1 MNGSDKVNTTGLN
14 KMYVQF
20 KDWLIQNGKIKDNP
34 HAVEHLW
41 SINCLLAKKGYF
53 TPDLFSLIRTRSFDS
68 IYKLRREYWY
78 KKWWKDGQDRQSL
91 SLFFEYLS
99 QSYDEYEEY
108 EAGRTF
114 EEYAKQNVL
123 LVYSGRIACI
133 RYKHIITDVAAHIEL
148 QGEERIVIHASY
160 CMKCRIAFIRKEYYK
175 QLCHRYRL
183 LPVFAN
189 FVELGEDG
197 YTAAKPPSMAPES
210 VLMLCGYS
218 VKEKGLTT
226 PERQAILEKILSSG
240 ILSKTEIIEYLE
252 YFISFHG
259 RQDRMCLAVA
269 KWEEDLDFVR
279 RYDLKSHLSI
289 SVRKIERYRR
299 PIHIVQNDCD
309 NKAVNA
315 ESNVSDHSIIFGL
328 SNARTG
334 TLAKREAYSY
344 VGKRVFCKGTDG
356 QGRPLKYGNITGET
370 STTVDVA
377 FDSGYSSQ
385 FPKDMFDSG
394 MLVIVGNY

>member
-1 MNGSDKVNTTGLN
+1 MNSSGKSDTNGLN

-41 SINCLLAKKGYF
+41 SINRLLAKKEYS

-99 QSYDEYEEY
+99 RSYDEYEEY

-114 EEYAKQNVL
+114 EEHAKQNVL

-133 RYKHIITDVAAHIEL
+133 RYKHLITDVAAHIEL

-160 CMKCRIAFIRKEYYK
+160 CTKCRIAFIRKEYYK

-197 YTAAKPPSMAPES
+197 YTAVKPPSMAPES
-210 VLMLCGYS
+210 ILMLCGYNA
-218 VKEKGLTT
+218 KENGLAA
-226 PERQAILEKILSSG
+226 PERQVILENILSAG

-269 KWEEDLDFVR
+269 KWEEDLNFVR
-279 RYDLKSHLSI
+279 RYDLKSHPSM
-289 SVRKIERYRR
+289 SVHKIERYRR

-309 NKAVNA
+309 KEAVNA
-315 ESNVSDHSIIFGL
+315 ESNVCLIPVSLLLLGIISI
-328 SNARTG
+328 
-334 TLAKREAYSY
+334 
-344 VGKRVFCKGTDG
+344 
-356 QGRPLKYGNITGET
+356 
-370 STTVDVA
+370 
-377 FDSGYSSQ
+377 
-385 FPKDMFDSG
+385 
-394 MLVIVGNY
+394 